1 MADNEPMI
9 QKNIRL
15 PQGLWERIETI
26 AGKGRVTEFIRT
38 SCEERLRPIELER
51 TVERLRQKVEGDG

>member
-15 PQGLWERIETI
+15 PQGLWERIEAI
-26 AGKGRVTEFIRT
+26 AGKGHVTEFIRT
-38 SCEERLRPIELER
+38 SCEERLKPIELER
-51 TVERLRQKVEGDG
+51 TVERLRQKVDGDA